1 MDRLS
6 VLVVDDEGPAR
17 RRIVELLRRRDD
29 VGRVA
34 EAGNGVQAVE
44 AIREQ
49 SPDVVFLDVQMPELD
64 GFGVVAQ
71 IGAEQMPVTVFVTAY
86 DTYAIRAFDAH
97 ALDYLLKPFSDERCE
112 QALARAQE
120 LIAARRAKDQRRHL
134 GDLLGRNGAEGPPSL
149 DRLVVKQGGK
159 LELLPT
165 SRIDWLG
172 AAGVYVEI
180 HSGRKV
186 YLHRGSLTDLERRLD
201 PVAFTRVH
209 RSTVVAI
216 DRILR
221 LEPQSHGDHL
231 AVLQDGTHLRV
242 SRTYRCNLEARLR
255 QPLS

>member
-6 VLVVDDEGPAR
+6 ILVVDDEGPSR
-17 RRIVELLRRRDD
+17 RRILDLLRRQAS
-29 VGRVA
+29 VGPVSQA
-34 EAGNGVQAVE
+34 ANGVQAVE
-44 AIREQ
+44 AIRER

-64 GFGVVAQ
+64 GFGVIAQ

-120 LIAARRAKDQRRHL
+120 LIAARRAKDQSRHL
-134 GDLLGRNGAEGPPSL
+134 SELRGVEGPPCL

-172 AAGVYVEI
+172 AASVHVEI
-180 HSGRKV
+180 HAGKKISLR
-186 YLHRGSLTDLERRLD
+186 RGSLTDLERRLD
-201 PVAFTRVH
+201 PVAFTRIH
-209 RSTVVAI
+209 RSAIVAV
-216 DRILR
+216 DRIAR

-231 AVLQDGTHLRV
+231 AVLQDGTRLRV
-242 SRTYRCNLEARLR
+242 SRTCRPNLEARLR